1 MASLSISFIR
11 ERVIDFTKPFMNLGI
26 SILFKRPEDQT
37 PTLFSFMW
45 PLSFE
50 IWILMVVAYV
60 AVSFAL
66 FIVARFSPNEWYNPH
81 PCNVDCDVV
90 HNQFTLSNSLWF
102 TVGSLMQ
109 QGLHVLLQ

>member
-1 MASLSISFIR
+1 MASLSISYIR

-26 SILFKRPEDQT
+26 SILFKRPIRKT
-37 PTLFSFMW
+37 PSLFSFLS

-50 IWILMVVAYV
+50 IWISMLVAYV
-60 AVSFAL
+60 VVSAAL
-66 FIVARFSPNEWYNPH
+66 FVVARFSPYEWYNAH
-81 PCNVDCDVV
+81 PCNADSDHV

-109 QGLHVLLQ
+109 QGEVSI